1 MNTKPKKNPIDL
13 PFTQLW
19 SNLKAPNNNPKHPNK
34 QNPKSKNH
42 KDQSKQ

>member
-19 SNLKAPNNNPKHPNK
+19 HNLKVPTSTKHPNK
-34 QNPKSKNH
+34 QNPKSKNP